1 MRDLA
6 GKTAFITGGAS
17 GLGLAMAHAFGAAGM
32 NVMLAD
38 IETEPLA
45 RAVAELEARQVKVAA
60 VQCDVTDR
68 AALVAAARET
78 VSAFGKVH
86 VLCNNAGVGAGG
98 AVDEM
103 KPADWDWTF
112 QVNLMGVIY
121 GFEAFLPHIRA
132 HGEGGAIINTASM
145 AGHMSPPGMEAYS
158 ASKFAVVALTEGWA
172 AQLAPENIQVQV
184 LCPGFVRTR
193 INQSGRNR
201 PARFGGPQVREIVP
215 DDRVANGIDPA
226 RVGARVLEALQ
237 AGDLYIFTH
246 PDMRPFVQMRFARI
260 MEGFDSA
267 DRSQAL
273 AGMDYRTPDLD
284 QLP

>member
-1 MRDLA
+1 
-6 GKTAFITGGAS
+6 
-17 GLGLAMAHAFGAAGM
+17 
-32 NVMLAD
+32 
-38 IETEPLA
+38 
-45 RAVAELEARQVKVAA
+45 
-60 VQCDVTDR
+60 
-68 AALVAAARET
+68 
-78 VSAFGKVH
+78 
-86 VLCNNAGVGAGG
+86 
-98 AVDEM
+98 M
-103 KPADWDWTF
+103 KPSDWDWTF

-121 GFEAFLPHIRA
+121 GLEAFLPHIRA

-184 LCPGFVRTR
+184 LCPGFVRTG

-201 PARFGGPQVREIVP
+201 PAKFGGPQLREIVP

-246 PDMRPFVQMRFARI
+246 PDMRPFVQMRFQKI

-267 DRSQAL
+267 DRSTAL
-273 AGMDYRTPDLD
+273 SGLEYRTPDLD
-284 QLP
+284 LLP

>member
-1 MRDLA
+1 MQDLA
-6 GKTAFITGGAS
+6 GKTVFITGGAS

-112 QVNLMGVIY
+112 QVNLMGVI
-121 GFEAFLPHIRA
+121 
-132 HGEGGAIINTASM
+132 
-145 AGHMSPPGMEAYS
+145 
-158 ASKFAVVALTEGWA
+158 
-172 AQLAPENIQVQV
+172 
-184 LCPGFVRTR
+184 
-193 INQSGRNR
+193 
-201 PARFGGPQVREIVP
+201 
-215 DDRVANGIDPA
+215 
-226 RVGARVLEALQ
+226 
-237 AGDLYIFTH
+237 
-246 PDMRPFVQMRFARI
+246 
-260 MEGFDSA
+260 
-267 DRSQAL
+267 
-273 AGMDYRTPDLD
+273 
-284 QLP
+284 

>member
-1 MRDLA
+1 
-6 GKTAFITGGAS
+6 
-17 GLGLAMAHAFGAAGM
+17 
-32 NVMLAD
+32 
-38 IETEPLA
+38 
-45 RAVAELEARQVKVAA
+45 
-60 VQCDVTDR
+60 
-68 AALVAAARET
+68 
-78 VSAFGKVH
+78 
-86 VLCNNAGVGAGG
+86 
-98 AVDEM
+98 
-103 KPADWDWTF
+103 
-112 QVNLMGVIY
+112 
-121 GFEAFLPHIRA
+121 
-132 HGEGGAIINTASM
+132 M

-172 AQLAPENIQVQV
+172 AQLAAENIQVQV

-201 PARFGGPQVREIVP
+201 PAKFGGPQVREIVP

-246 PDMRPFVQMRFARI
+246 PDMRPFVQMRFQGI
-260 MEGFDSA
+260 MAGFDSA

-284 QLP
+284 LLP